1 MMGAGGLAIDQNDSL
16 EGQDLP
22 PLQSSKPEVA
32 LEWSDVTIKFRVM
45 SSPDAEEF
53 DLYPNLDVA
62 APSAR
67 SVIMQ
72 QRLHKRRQEC
82 DKNTLSGYIGSSTSD
97 RSGSVDNQSTVSS
110 GNASENGDSK
120 RSSSIASEGEK
131 PAAKHC
137 PICKKAFTKAGNLK
151 KHVMS
156 HNPTT
161 AQSQTT
167 TNSTGSAKLNK
178 PKPYKC
184 DICNWGFFQEQ
195 NLHRHIASH
204 KPSNGIGFKCS
215 QCPATFNTKNPLAQ
229 HMKENHTKRG
239 GGVPLAPLVPSSTK
253 SQKSPAPTIVRSP
266 SSTNTPTGIT
276 KNIFRSF
283 TSVLKKELYEW
294 GGESLNAS
302 SSAMGTLSNFENTKD
317 GRKICTLCGMTFS
330 TMANAQRHFR
340 NQHTSTERIHCQ
352 IANCQKN
359 FKNNHSYTEHLR
371 ISHGTSKSM
380 LNIS

>member
-1 MMGAGGLAIDQNDSL
+1 MMGAGGLAIEQNDSL

-72 QRLHKRRQEC
+72 QRLHKRKQEC

-131 PAAKHC
+131 PAPKHC

-266 SSTNTPTGIT
+266 SSTNTPTGMN
-276 KNIFRSF
+276 KCNICGKQFLTQSHLKAHMLFHGGKQSF
-283 TSVLKKELYEW
+283 KCSVCGSRFAQKSNLAKHMELSHTANKCNE
-294 GGESLNAS
+294 
-302 SSAMGTLSNFENTKD
+302 
-317 GRKICTLCGMTFS
+317 CTVIFKSEQDL
-330 TMANAQRHFR
+330 
-340 NQHTSTERIHCQ
+340 NQHKKIYHPKISNKYEEPLLRLEDDDEEVE
-352 IANCQKN
+352 
-359 FKNNHSYTEHLR
+359 EHD
-371 ISHGTSKSM
+371 I
-380 LNIS
+380 IE